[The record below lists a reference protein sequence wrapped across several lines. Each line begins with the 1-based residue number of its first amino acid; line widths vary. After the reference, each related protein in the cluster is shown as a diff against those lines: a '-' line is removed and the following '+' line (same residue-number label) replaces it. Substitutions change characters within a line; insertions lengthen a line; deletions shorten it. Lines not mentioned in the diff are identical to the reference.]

1 MNVAPN
7 PSYGDEHSPNCQYI
21 SLYRNNPKIFPAACF
36 KCLINLK
43 ESGSIESIKGVFKSS
58 NFGYRD
64 TSSLAVVSNF
74 KNLSLHQ
81 TNFMAEEHNPHLEDK
96 EQVIEILKKA
106 VVDDILIPSPFNNG
120 ERNKVHTTPET
131 WY

>member
-7 PSYGDEHSPNCQYI
+7 LSYDDEHSPNCQHI

-36 KCLINLK
+36 ECTINLK
-43 ESGSIESIKGVFKSS
+43 EFGSIESIKGVFKSS
-58 NFGYRD
+58 NFGYSD

-74 KNLSLHQ
+74 KNLSLLQ
-81 TNFMAEEHNPHLEDK
+81 TNFMADEHNSQLEDK

-106 VVDDILIPSPFNNG
+106 VGDDILIPSPFNDG
-120 ERNKVHTTPET
+120 EMGKVHAEPEA
-131 WY
+131 

>member
-7 PSYGDEHSPNCQYI
+7 PSYSDEHSPNCQHI

-36 KCLINLK
+36 ECMINLK
-43 ESGSIESIKGVFKSS
+43 EFGSIESLKGVFKSS

-81 TNFMAEEHNPHLEDK
+81 TNFMAEEHNSQLEDK
-96 EQVIEILKKA
+96 EQIIEILKKA

-120 ERNKVHTTPET
+120 EMGKVHAEPEA
-131 WY
+131 

>member
-1 MNVAPN
+1 MNVALN
-7 PSYGDEHSPNCQYI
+7 PSYGDEHSSNRQYI
-21 SLYRNNPKIFPAACF
+21 SLYRRNPKIFPAACF
-36 KCLINLK
+36 KCLTNLK
-43 ESGSIESIKGVFKSS
+43 EFGSIESIKGVFKSS

-81 TNFMAEEHNPHLEDK
+81 TNFMAEEHNSHLEDK

-106 VVDDILIPSPFNNG
+106 VVDDILIPSTLKN
-120 ERNKVHTTPET
+120 
-131 WY
+131 

>member
-7 PSYGDEHSPNCQYI
+7 LSYDDEHSPNCQYI
-21 SLYRNNPKIFPAACF
+21 SLDRNDPKILPAACI
-36 KCLINLK
+36 KCLRNLK
-43 ESGSIESIKGVFKSS
+43 EFGAIESIKGVFKSS
-58 NFGYRD
+58 KFGYSD

-81 TNFMAEEHNPHLEDK
+81 TNFMAEEHNSHLEDK

-106 VVDDILIPSPFNNG
+106 VVDDILIPSSLNN
-120 ERNKVHTTPET
+120 
-131 WY
+131 